1 MIFVVVLLAIARII
15 PRNTGRCGDDPA
27 VAVNESAAEM
37 AVVFNDGNDIR
48 KLSSCGQISSDNAL
62 I

>member
-1 MIFVVVLLAIARII
+1 
-15 PRNTGRCGDDPA
+15 
-27 VAVNESAAEM
+27 M